1 MIKEDEDK
9 FGSKHFELLKV
20 HNSIL
25 KIKKKKQRHHIRNKK
40 WEEENSIEI
49 IQNKK

>member
-9 FGSKHFELLKV
+9 FGSKHYDLLKV

-25 KIKKKKQRHHIRNKK
+25 KEKKKKRHHLRNKK
-40 WEEENSIEI
+40 LEEENSIEI

>member
-9 FGSKHFELLKV
+9 FGSKHFDLLQV

-25 KIKKKKQRHHIRNKK
+25 KKKKKKQRHHLRNKK
-40 WEEENSIEI
+40 LEEENSIEI
-49 IQNKK
+49 IKNKK